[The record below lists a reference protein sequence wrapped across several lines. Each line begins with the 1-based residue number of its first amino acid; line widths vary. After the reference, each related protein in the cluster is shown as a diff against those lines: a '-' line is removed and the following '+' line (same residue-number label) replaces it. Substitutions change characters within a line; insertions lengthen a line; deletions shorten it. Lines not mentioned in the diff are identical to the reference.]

1 MLCQKNKRLFFSL
14 MTKTTLRISPMDAIV
29 DAAVRI
35 FSERGYN
42 ATTMRDIA
50 KAVGIL
56 PGSLY
61 AHIESKEALLVE
73 IVLTGTKSFQSIQK
87 MIATS
92 KASATDTM
100 RAAIKAHIHIVA
112 ENPERCL
119 IVFHQWRYLNTPH
132 RAKAVAMRRQYAESF
147 SSLVKKGIASGE
159 FSSDLDLRIAV
170 FAILGALNWTPEWF
184 SNKGP
189 EKAEEIGEK
198 MVDFLLFALKHGML
212 GTQVSPVSSS
222 KSKLLLKTKG

>member
-1 MLCQKNKRLFFSL
+1 MEV
-14 MTKTTLRISPMDAIV
+14 IV
-29 DAAVRI
+29 DTAVRI

-50 KAVGIL
+50 KEVGIL

-73 IVLTGTKSFQSIQK
+73 IVLSGTKSFQSIQK
-87 MIATS
+87 MIANS
-92 KASATDTM
+92 KASATDVM
-100 RAAIKAHIHIVA
+100 RAAIKEHIHIVA

-119 IVFHQWRYLNTPH
+119 IVFHQWRYLNASN
-132 RAKAVAMRRQYAESF
+132 RKLAVSMRRKYAQSF
-147 SSLVKKGIASGE
+147 RSIIQKGIASGE
-159 FSSDLDLRIAV
+159 FSPELDQRIAV

-189 EKAEEIGEK
+189 EKANEIGDK
-198 MVDFLLFALKHGML
+198 MVDFLLFALKHGMI
-212 GTQVSPVSSS
+212 GTQAVS
-222 KSKLLLKTKG
+222 KSSGKTKITSTPKG

>member
-1 MLCQKNKRLFFSL
+1 
-14 MTKTTLRISPMDAIV
+14 MTPKTPKISPMEVIV
-29 DAAVRI
+29 DTAVRI

-50 KAVGIL
+50 KEVGIL

-73 IVLTGTKSFQSIQK
+73 IVLSGTKSFQSIQK
-87 MIATS
+87 MIASS
-92 KASATDTM
+92 KASATDVM
-100 RAAIKAHIHIVA
+100 RAAIKEHIHIVA

-119 IVFHQWRYLNTPH
+119 IVFHQWRYLNASN
-132 RAKAVAMRRQYAESF
+132 RKLAVSMRRKYAQSF
-147 SSLVKKGIASGE
+147 RSIIQKGIASGE
-159 FSSDLDLRIAV
+159 FSPELDQRIAV

-189 EKAEEIGEK
+189 DKANEIGDK
-198 MVDFLLFALKHGML
+198 MVDFLLFALKHGMI
-212 GTQVSPVSSS
+212 GTQAPPKSSG
-222 KSKLLLKTKG
+222 KTKITSTSKG